1 MAGRARQVAERTDR
15 IGRGGGA
22 ECSRLRNR
30 TCSRSRASSPILPT
44 VHYFE
49 FFRTRSPFVGRF
61 LSKYSPPPAS
71 MVPTLSSSQPVKE
84 DANGR
89 CTHARTPLARTRTH
103 THTHSCAHTHGSTK
117 RQQCCINKPW
127 RPVTWSS

>member
-1 MAGRARQVAERTDR
+1 MQLG
-15 IGRGGGA
+15 GWGGGA
-22 ECSRLRNR
+22 ECSRCLRNR
-30 TCSRSRASSPILPT
+30 TCSRSRASSAILPT

-61 LSKYSPPPAS
+61 LSKYSPPLPLAS
-71 MVPTLSSSQPVKE
+71 MVPPPPPPPSQPVKE

-89 CTHARTPLARTRTH
+89 CTHARPSHAHTRTH
-103 THTHSCAHTHGSTK
+103 ASAHEGTN

-127 RPVTWSS
+127 RPVTWSP